1 MSASSTF
8 LSAAPATAS
17 SAGCPACGSGRVIRL
32 DLALTDGTPV
42 VFTSCRGC
50 ERRSSSGPDGDL
62 AVGDV
67 LARTVKPGKGSI
79 PGRQLA

>member
-50 ERRSSSGPDGDL
+50 ERRSYSGPD
-62 AVGDV
+62 GDV